1 MVRLLFFA
9 LIAAGGWYAWRVVKR
24 QTARVDAALRKA
36 EVNARRPADPQKAI
50 SLEKDPKPGIYR
62 PSDRQD

>member
-9 LIAAGGWYAWRVVKR
+9 LIAAAGWYAWRFLKR
-24 QTARVDAALRKA
+24 HTARVDAALRRA
-36 EVNARRPADPQKAI
+36 EATARKPVDRQKSI
-50 SLEKDPKPGIYR
+50 SLEKDPNTGVYR